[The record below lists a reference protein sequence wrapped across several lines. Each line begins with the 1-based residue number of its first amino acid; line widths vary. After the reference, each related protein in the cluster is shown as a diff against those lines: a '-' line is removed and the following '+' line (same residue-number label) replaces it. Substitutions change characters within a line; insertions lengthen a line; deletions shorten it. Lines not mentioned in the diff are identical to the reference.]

1 MSLMVKFR
9 KINLEGEDMYCVID
23 MRTIATYK
31 RITGESFLK
40 GIQKIAEMDEE
51 VILNLLASSLRYDV
65 DGEPVGVEF
74 LNKYNPIALLTNTID
89 MLVELIEDALP
100 KTTPGEVKKKRTTKK

>member
-40 GIQKIAEMDEE
+40 
-51 VILNLLASSLRYDV
+51 
-65 DGEPVGVEF
+65 EF
-74 LNKYNPIALLTNTID
+74 
-89 MLVELIEDALP
+89 
-100 KTTPGEVKKKRTTKK
+100 RR